1 MNCKLFQRLML
12 HLVCVLFC
20 ATGASVAVAQEQG
33 NGEMS
38 VSGRIIDAS
47 SKTPLVGVSVVV
59 EGTTRGVVT
68 DEEGRYAIEVDGAN
82 SVLSFSYLGYVAQSI
97 AVANRTEINV
107 ELREDQESIDE
118 VVVIGYG
125 KTTKKEVTGSVSSL
139 KSDDF
144 NTGSFTNAA
153 GLFQGKV
160 AGLSVVNPNGGD
172 PNASYEIL
180 LRGANTLSAGQGPLL
195 IIDGVVGAD
204 IRNINFQEVES
215 VDVLKDGSA
224 AAIYGTRG
232 TNGVIIITTKRAR
245 SGQTQVEYDGQF
257 SVQTVARRAEP
268 LTAKEFEWVVNN
280 YSPSS
285 AGSLYGAETDWFD
298 EVTRT
303 PISHKHSL
311 AISGGSEKFSHR
323 TVVNVEQNQGLQR
336 KNDAEKYL
344 FKTNIHQTAFEG
356 WLDLDYNAYF
366 SKRVYSP
373 ADYSVFEQAFYHNPT
388 EPVYDPTNTASGG
401 YFRVDNT
408 MAYYNPVAMLNERE
422 QKSRADDLG
431 GSVRATLNILPV
443 QGLKWDNFFSYGQQS
458 FESRDYRTRY
468 YPSAIGQAGIATISN
483 ELSRDIQWESTLNY
497 SRQFGR
503 HSLQAVLGYTWQRGY
518 YETSAMENNGFD
530 TDDWGTDNIG
540 SGSGLQNGQA
550 SMSSY
555 KESNTYIA
563 LFGRVMYNYDERY
576 LLSVSLRRDGSSRFG
591 ADNKW
596 GWFPAVSLG
605 WRISQE
611 EFLRDAEW
619 INELKLRAGYGV
631 TGNQDFSNYQS
642 LLLMKT
648 SGRFYYNGKWIN
660 TYAPASNANPDL
672 GWEKKAEWNVGVDFS
687 VLDNRLSLTL
697 DYYQRRTTDLLYTY
711 QVPTPPYVYNEMFTN
726 VGEIKNSGIEITL
739 SGTPVRTKN
748 LVWNSTLIF
757 SRNTNKL
764 VKFTNEEFTDGE
776 YKVGWLNSPVAA
788 YCQRLVEGESLG
800 TFYGPRWLGVDEEGN
815 DIYANSIAGSVPESA
830 WEKIGCAYPDF
841 TLAWSNMFRICKN
854 LDLSFTLRASIGG
867 DILNTYAL
875 YYENLSEFGLKNISS
890 SWLDKRNT
898 GGVMYSS
905 KYIEDATY
913 LKLDNLS
920 LGYTFNFKSKYIR
933 SMRLSLTGQNLLC
946 LTGYNGVD
954 PEVSLSGITPGIENV
969 SYYPSTTT
977 FTVGVNL
984 NF

>member
-468 YPSAIGQAGIATISN
+468 YPSAIGQDGIATISN

-672 GWEKKAEWNVGVDFS
+672 GWEKKAEWNAGVDFS

>member
-1 MNCKLFQRLML
+1 MNCKLYQRLML
-12 HLVCVLFC
+12 NIVCVLLF
-20 ATGASVAVAQEQG
+20 ATGASVAVAREQG
-33 NGEMS
+33 NGPKT
-38 VSGRIIDAS
+38 VSGQIVDAGT
-47 SKTPLVGVSVVV
+47 KAPLVGVSVVV
-59 EGTTRGVVT
+59 EGTTRGVVS
-68 DEEGRYAIEVDGAN
+68 DEAGHYAIEADGEE
-82 SVLSFSYLGYVAQSI
+82 SVLNFSYLGYVAQSI
-97 AVANRTEINV
+97 AVAGRTEINV
-107 ELREDQESIDE
+107 ALREDQESIDE

-125 KTTKKEVTGSVSSL
+125 KTTKKEVTGSVASL
-139 KSDDF
+139 KSNDF

-215 VDVLKDGSA
+215 IDVLKDGSA

-232 TNGVIIITTKRAR
+232 TNGVIIITTKRAH
-245 SGQTQVEYDGQF
+245 SGETHVEYDGQF
-257 SVQTVARRAEP
+257 TVQTVARRAEP

-280 YSPSS
+280 YRPSS

-311 AISGGSEKFSHR
+311 AVSGGSEKFSHR

-344 FKTNIHQTAFEG
+344 FKTNIHQKAFEG

-388 EPVYDPTNTASGG
+388 EPVYDPSNTTSGG

-408 MAYYNPVAMLNERE
+408 MAYYNPVAMLNERR
-422 QKSRADDLG
+422 QDYRADDLG
-431 GSVRATLNILPV
+431 GNVRATLNILPV
-443 QGLKWDNFFSYGQQS
+443 EGLKWDNFFSYTQQG
-458 FESRDYRTRY
+458 FESRDYKTRY
-468 YPSAIGQAGIATISN
+468 YPGALGQDGVADIAN
-483 ELSRDIQWESTLNY
+483 ELTRDIQWESTLNY

-518 YETSAMENNGFD
+518 YESSSMENKGFD

-540 SGSGLQNGQA
+540 SGSALPDGQA
-550 SMSSY
+550 TMSSY

-611 EFLRDAEW
+611 EFLRDVDW

-631 TGNQDFSNYQS
+631 TGNQDFSNYKS
-642 LLLMKT
+642 LLLMST

-660 TYAPASNANPDL
+660 TYAPSSNANPNL

-711 QVPTPPYVYNEMFTN
+711 QVPTPPYVYNELFTN

-748 LVWNSTLIF
+748 LVWNSTFIF

-800 TFYGPRWLGVDEEGN
+800 TFYGPRYLGVDEEGN
-815 DIYANSIAGSVPESA
+815 DIYANSIAGNVPESA
-830 WEKIGCAYPDF
+830 WEKIGCAYPNF
-841 TLAWSNMFRICKN
+841 TLAWSNMFRIRKN
-854 LDLSFTLRASIGG
+854 LDVSFTLRASIGG

-875 YYENLSEFGLKNISS
+875 YYDNLSEFGLKNVSS
-890 SWLDKRNT
+890 SWLDSRYT
-898 GGVMYSS
+898 GGVKYSS
-905 KYIEDATY
+905 KYIEDATF

-920 LGYTFNFKSKYIR
+920 IGYTFNFKSKYIR

-946 LTGYNGVD
+946 ITGYKGVD
-954 PEVSLSGITPGIENV
+954 PEVSLSGITPGIENI
-969 SYYPSTTT
+969 SYYPSTTSFT
-977 FTVGVNL
+977 FGVNL

>member
-268 LTAKEFEWVVNN
+268 LTAKEFEWIVNN

-458 FESRDYRTRY
+458 FESRDYKTRY
-468 YPSAIGQAGIATISN
+468 YPSAIGQDGIATISN

>member
-1 MNCKLFQRLML
+1 
-12 HLVCVLFC
+12 
-20 ATGASVAVAQEQG
+20 
-33 NGEMS
+33 
-38 VSGRIIDAS
+38 
-47 SKTPLVGVSVVV
+47 
-59 EGTTRGVVT
+59 
-68 DEEGRYAIEVDGAN
+68 
-82 SVLSFSYLGYVAQSI
+82 
-97 AVANRTEINV
+97 
-107 ELREDQESIDE
+107 
-118 VVVIGYG
+118 
-125 KTTKKEVTGSVSSL
+125 
-139 KSDDF
+139 
-144 NTGSFTNAA
+144 
-153 GLFQGKV
+153 
-160 AGLSVVNPNGGD
+160 
-172 PNASYEIL
+172 
-180 LRGANTLSAGQGPLL
+180 
-195 IIDGVVGAD
+195 
-204 IRNINFQEVES
+204 
-215 VDVLKDGSA
+215 
-224 AAIYGTRG
+224 
-232 TNGVIIITTKRAR
+232 
-245 SGQTQVEYDGQF
+245 
-257 SVQTVARRAEP
+257 
-268 LTAKEFEWVVNN
+268 
-280 YSPSS
+280 
-285 AGSLYGAETDWFD
+285 
-298 EVTRT
+298 
-303 PISHKHSL
+303 
-311 AISGGSEKFSHR
+311 
-323 TVVNVEQNQGLQR
+323 
-336 KNDAEKYL
+336 
-344 FKTNIHQTAFEG
+344 
-356 WLDLDYNAYF
+356 
-366 SKRVYSP
+366 
-373 ADYSVFEQAFYHNPT
+373 
-388 EPVYDPTNTASGG
+388 
-401 YFRVDNT
+401 
-408 MAYYNPVAMLNERE
+408 
-422 QKSRADDLG
+422 
-431 GSVRATLNILPV
+431 
-443 QGLKWDNFFSYGQQS
+443 
-458 FESRDYRTRY
+458 
-468 YPSAIGQAGIATISN
+468 
-483 ELSRDIQWESTLNY
+483 
-497 SRQFGR
+497 
-503 HSLQAVLGYTWQRGY
+503 
-518 YETSAMENNGFD
+518 
-530 TDDWGTDNIG
+530 
-540 SGSGLQNGQA
+540 
-550 SMSSY
+550 MSSY

>member
-1 MNCKLFQRLML
+1 MNFKLYQHLMRFL
-12 HLVCVLFC
+12 MCAMLFVM
-20 ATGASVAVAQEQG
+20 GASVAVAQTGG
-33 NGEMS
+33 NGANT
-38 VSGRIIDAS
+38 VSGRILDAA
-47 SKTPLVGVSVVV
+47 SKTPLIGVSVVV
-59 EGTTRGVVT
+59 EGTTNGVAS
-68 DEEGRYAIEVDGAN
+68 DMDGRYTIEVSGEN
-82 SVLSFSYLGYVAQSI
+82 PVLNFSYLGYDTQNIPVNSL
-97 AVANRTEINV
+97 TEINV
-107 ELREDQESIDE
+107 EMRESTESINE

-125 KTTKKEVTGSVSSL
+125 KTTKKEVTGSVASL

-160 AGLSVVNPNGGD
+160 AGLSIVNPNGGD
-172 PNASYEIL
+172 PNADYEIL
-180 LRGANTLSAGQGPLL
+180 LRGTNTLSAGQGPLL

-245 SGQTQVEYDGQF
+245 AGQTQIEYDGQV
-257 SVQTVARRAEP
+257 SVQTVTRRAKP
-268 LTAKEFEWVVNN
+268 LTASEFEWVVNN

-285 AGSLYGAETDWFD
+285 AGSLYGADTDWFD

-303 PISHKHSL
+303 PISHKHSF
-311 AISGGSEKFSHR
+311 AVSGGSEKFSHR
-323 TVVNVEQNQGLQR
+323 TVLNVEQNQGLQR
-336 KNDAEKYL
+336 KTDAEKYM

-366 SKRVYSP
+366 SKREYSP
-373 ADYSVFEQAFYHNPT
+373 ADYSIFEQAFYHNPT
-388 EPVYDPTNTASGG
+388 EPVYDPSNTASGG

-422 QKSRADDLG
+422 QKYRADDFG
-431 GSVRATLNILPV
+431 GNIRAVLNILPV
-443 QGLKWDNFFSYGQQS
+443 KGLKWDNFFSYGQQN

-468 YPSAIGQAGIATISN
+468 YPGTIGQGGVATISN
-483 ELSRDIQWESTLNY
+483 EMTRDIQWESTISY
-497 SRQFGR
+497 SGQFGR
-503 HSLQAVLGYTWQRGY
+503 HAVQAVLGYTWQRGVG
-518 YETSAMENNGFD
+518 ESSAMENSGFD
-530 TDDWGTDNIG
+530 MDDWGTNNIG
-540 SGSGLQNGQA
+540 AGNSIKNGQA

-591 ADNKW
+591 KDNKW

-605 WRISQE
+605 WRINQE
-611 EFLRDAEW
+611 SFLRDVKW

-631 TGNQDFSNYQS
+631 TGNQDFANYQS
-642 LLLMKT
+642 LLLMST
-648 SGRFYYNGKWIN
+648 SGKFYYNGQWIN
-660 TYAPASNANPDL
+660 TYAPASNANPNL

-687 VLDNRLSLTL
+687 VLDNRLSMTL

-726 VGEIKNSGIEITL
+726 VGEIKNSGIELTINAV
-739 SGTPVRTKN
+739 PVRTKN
-748 LVWNSTLIF
+748 LVWNTTFIV

-800 TFYGPRWLGVDEEGN
+800 TFYGPKWLGVDENGD
-815 DIYANSIAGSVPESA
+815 DIYANSIGGTVSESA
-830 WEKIGCAYPDF
+830 WEKIGCAYPDV
-841 TLAWSNMFRICKN
+841 TLAWSNMFRIVKN

-875 YYENLSEFGLKNISS
+875 YYDNLSEFGLKNIAS
-890 SWLDKRNT
+890 SWLDSRNDE
-898 GGVMYSS
+898 GIMYSS

-933 SMRLSLTGQNLLC
+933 SLRLSFTGQNLFC
-946 LTGYNGVD
+946 ITGYKGVD
-954 PEVSLSGITPGIENV
+954 PEVSLSGITPGIENI
-969 SYYPSTTT
+969 SYYPSTAT
-977 FTVGVNL
+977 FTFGVNL
-984 NF
+984 KF

>member
-204 IRNINFQEVES
+204 IRNINFKEVES

-458 FESRDYRTRY
+458 FESRDYKTRY
-468 YPSAIGQAGIATISN
+468 YPSAIGQDGIATISN